1 MNPSTRLGRLVV
13 DELIRHG
20 VRDAVLAPG
29 SRSAPLALALHAA
42 DAAGRLRLHVRVDE
56 RTAGFVALGLARS
69 SRHPVPV
76 VTTSGSAVAHLHP
89 AVLEAHH
96 SGLPLLVLSA
106 DRPAELRG
114 SGANQ
119 TTDQV
124 RLFGTAVRWAADV
137 PADAV
142 APARGTQPVAA
153 WRAQLSRGV
162 LAATGAASAD
172 PGPVHLN
179 VCLDLPLV
187 PDEDDDGADP
197 PGRPAGA
204 PWTVPPE
211 PVHTEPVVLPVGPRT
226 VVVAGA
232 DAGQPARVLAERAG
246 WPLLAEPTSGARTGA
261 AALRC
266 GTLLLGHQPL
276 TAGVQRV
283 VVAGRPTLS
292 RSVTDLLGRADVE
305 VVVLAPGA
313 RWSDPGS
320 QAARVVRAATV
331 PDATAPDRAGADW
344 VETWRRADRAVG
356 GTVDEVLAT
365 LAGRLPT
372 GTLLGPEVA
381 RAVSAAVPP
390 RGLLVVGSSQ
400 PIRDL
405 DLVARPN
412 PVGER
417 RLIVANRGL
426 SGIDG
431 TVSTAVGAALGRAS
445 SRSLALMGDLT
456 FLHDATGLV
465 LGRHEPR
472 PDLTMVVANDDGGS
486 VFATLEQGAGRH
498 AGAFERVFATPTGT
512 DLAALCAATGTE
524 HASVA
529 DVAELTALLERPSGG
544 LRVLEARVDRA
555 LRRELA
561 AALRTA
567 ADETL
572 HPLRLG

>member
-1 MNPSTRLGRLVV
+1 MNPATRLGRLVV
-13 DELIRHG
+13 DELVRHG

-69 SRHPVPV
+69 SRRPVPV

-96 SGLPLLVLSA
+96 SGLPLVVVSA

-119 TTDQV
+119 TTDQA

-142 APARGTQPVAA
+142 AHVRGPQPVAA
-153 WRAQLSRGV
+153 WRAQLSRAV
-162 LAATGAASAD
+162 LAATGAASSD
-172 PGPVHLN
+172 PGPAHLN
-179 VCLDLPLV
+179 VCFDLPLV
-187 PDEDDDGADP
+187 PDEDDDGAVP
-197 PGRPAGA
+197 PGRPDGA
-204 PWTVPPE
+204 PWTAPPAPAGAE
-211 PVHTEPVVLPVGPRT
+211 AVVLPVGPRT

-266 GTLLLGHQPL
+266 GTLLVGHQPL
-276 TAGVQRV
+276 VAEVQRV

-292 RSVTDLLGRADVE
+292 RSMTDLLGRADVE
-305 VVVLAPGA
+305 VVVLAAGA

-320 QAARVVRAATV
+320 RATRVVRAATV
-331 PDATAPDRAGADW
+331 PNGAEADRAGADW
-344 VETWRRADRAVG
+344 ADTWRRADRAVADI
-356 GTVDEVLAT
+356 VDEVLAT
-365 LAGRLPT
+365 FAGRLPR

-381 RAVSAAVPP
+381 RVVSDAVPP

-400 PIRDL
+400 PVRDL
-405 DLVARPN
+405 DLVARAN

-417 RLIVANRGL
+417 RLVVANRGL

-431 TVSTAVGAALGRAS
+431 TVSTAVGAALGRDS

-465 LGRHEPR
+465 LGPHEPR
-472 PDLTMVVANDDGGS
+472 PDLTVVVANDDGGS
-486 VFATLEQGAGRH
+486 VFATLEQGADRH
-498 AGAFERVFATPTGT
+498 VAAFERVFATPTGT

-524 HASVA
+524 HVAVA
-529 DVAELTALLERPSGG
+529 DVAELTDLLARPSSGV
-544 LRVLEARVDRA
+544 RVLEARVDRA

-561 AALRTA
+561 AALRTG
-567 ADETL
+567 ADDTL
-572 HPLRLG
+572 HLLRLG